1 VTLPLL
7 AAADRVVI
15 VGDSHLGPNNRA
27 DEPSFHQFLAAVPE
41 LGDRLILMGDL
52 FEFWF
57 GYRRAIPRDSF
68 KTMAGLARVVERGV
82 KAEMFG
88 GNHDRW
94 AGGRDSFWASDLGIP
109 FHTDGAD
116 LTLAGRKT
124 WVHHGDGLAEA
135 KLSSKVM
142 HRVTRNPI
150 TIALFRAIH
159 PDFGF
164 KLTDKLATVLSQANK
179 TAEAMDASAA
189 KQELFAKQ
197 VLDRRPELR
206 EAHTALAVWVR
217 NPDGGLA
224 KALPKNAR
232 VTLLYRD
239 PGPENRAMLVFRG
252 VGRIDESETARRQV
266 YDSSPEPERNAD
278 REEKGKALI
287 VELERVDGFM
297 PGARVMMRK

>member
-1 VTLPLL
+1 MS
-7 AAADRVVI
+7 AHRVV
-15 VGDSHLGPNNRA
+15 VAGDSHLGPHNRA
-27 DEPSFHQFLAAVPE
+27 DEPSFHEFLDAVPD

-68 KTMAGLARVVERGV
+68 RTVAHIARVVERGV
-82 KAEMFG
+82 PVEMFG

-94 AGGRDSFWASDLGIP
+94 AGGRDSFWGHDLGIP

-116 LTLAGRKT
+116 LELAGRKA

-135 KLSSKVM
+135 STSSRIM

-164 KLTDKLATVLSQANK
+164 KLTDKLATVLSESNK

-189 KQELFAKQ
+189 KQEQFARL
-197 VLDRRPELR
+197 VLDRRPELGLVLL
-206 EAHTALAVWVR
+206 AHTHRQRLVEHGPGRYYLNAGQWMNERQYAV
-217 NPDGGLA
+217 
-224 KALPKNAR
+224 
-232 VTLLYRD
+232 VTPQTIWAGAWPSR
-239 PGPENRAMLVFRG
+239 PG
-252 VGRIDESETARRQV
+252 
-266 YDSSPEPERNAD
+266 
-278 REEKGKALI
+278 
-287 VELERVDGFM
+287 
-297 PGARVMMRK
+297 

>member
-1 VTLPLL
+1 M
-7 AAADRVVI
+7 ADRVVI

-189 KQELFAKQ
+189 KQERFARS
-197 VLDRRPELR
+197 VLDRRPELSLVLL
-206 EAHTALAVWVR
+206 AHTHRQRLVEHAPGRFYLNAGQWMSERHYAVVSAGAIWV
-217 NPDGGLA
+217 
-224 KALPKNAR
+224 
-232 VTLLYRD
+232 
-239 PGPENRAMLVFRG
+239 
-252 VGRIDESETARRQV
+252 
-266 YDSSPEPERNAD
+266 
-278 REEKGKALI
+278 
-287 VELERVDGFM
+287 
-297 PGARVMMRK
+297 GAWPSHPA